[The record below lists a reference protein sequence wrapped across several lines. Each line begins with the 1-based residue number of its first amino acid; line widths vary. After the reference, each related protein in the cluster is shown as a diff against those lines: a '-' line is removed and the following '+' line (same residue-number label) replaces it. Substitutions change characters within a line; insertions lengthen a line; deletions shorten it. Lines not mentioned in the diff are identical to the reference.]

1 MKRIP
6 SVFIVDDDEQMCL
19 SLQSILQDSGYHV
32 AYATSGESALKSI
45 NNENIDLFLSDIYM
59 PGLNG
64 FDLMERIVSNSP
76 CTPVILMTGDATVN
90 TAIKAL
96 KKGAYGYLKK
106 PFVPEELIRTIDNAW
121 RQKFLLERT
130 HMLCNRLNRSERRFR
145 FLLQNTPDMIYTLD
159 TAGRFKFVS
168 DTIAKKFGYRS
179 ADLVGKKYE
188 SILWD
193 DDISNARWR
202 FNERRT
208 GKRATSGLTLRLKPG
223 PRSIKTSVKRHFS
236 IIELHATGVYCTD
249 RTNGKAAQIGTYGVI
264 RDTLKNKFRYDHSN
278 QAQRYEN
285 DINTDL
291 SDVGHDL
298 SNSLWSTRH
307 ITASLKQ
314 KMKTDN
320 PYFHQIKVIENYI
333 KKSQYQLRHLL
344 WLVGGE
350 DSSLKCENVKRL
362 NHRVTF
368 RLKAPKA
375 SQVMLAGDFNQWNFR
390 LNPLIKGSDGF
401 WKTTL
406 FLSPGRYEF
415 KFVVDGI
422 WRETREN
429 EFAAPNRYGT
439 LNNLVVVGDQSHRST
454 ECITAA

>member
-6 SVFIVDDDEQMCL
+6 LVFIVDDDERMCL
-19 SLQSILQDSGYHV
+19 SLQSILQSLGYQV

-45 NNENIDLFLSDIYM
+45 DNENIDVFLSDIYM

-106 PFVPEELIRTIDNAW
+106 PFVPEELLRTIDNAW
-121 RQKFLLERT
+121 QHKLLLERT
-130 HMLCNRLNRSERRFR
+130 RILCNRLNRSERRFR

-159 TAGRFKFVS
+159 PAGRFKFVN

-208 GKRATSGLTLRLKPG
+208 GERATSGLTLRLKPG
-223 PRSIKTSVKRHFS
+223 PRSIKTPAKRYFS

-249 RTNGKAAQIGTYGVI
+249 KTNGKAAHIGTYGVI
-264 RDTLKNKFRYDHSN
+264 RDTLNKKCRYDHLN
-278 QAQRYEN
+278 QIQRYEN
-285 DINTDL
+285 DINTELGEVGYDL
-291 SDVGHDL
+291 N
-298 SNSLWSTRH
+298 NSLWSTRY
-307 ITASLKQ
+307 ITSSLKQ
-314 KMKTDN
+314 KMDTDN
-320 PYFHQIKVIENYI
+320 PYLHQIKVIENYI
-333 KKSQYQLRHLL
+333 KKSQYQVRHLL
-344 WLVGGE
+344 WLAGGK
-350 DSSLKCENVKRL
+350 DVNFKRENVKRL

-375 SQVMLAGDFNQWNFR
+375 SQVMLAGDFNQWDCR

-406 FLSPGRYEF
+406 VLSPGRYEF

-429 EFAAPNRYGT
+429 EIAAPNRYGT
-439 LNNLVVVGDQSHRST
+439 LNNLLVVGDKSHRST
-454 ECITAA
+454 EYITAA